1 MPKDRKLI
9 SDMHYTTNRKKRKE
23 NVPLETKLEWDR
35 FFGRRKRTNFVEIN
49 KEKEFYGLNKR
60 KKKNTLPLLGAK
72 CKIF

>member
-23 NVPLETKLEWDR
+23 NVPLETKFEWDS
-35 FFGRRKRTNFVEIN
+35 FFGRWKRANFTEMN
-49 KEKEFYGLNKR
+49 KEKEILGLNKR
-60 KKKNTLPLLGAK
+60 KKKNTLPFLGAK